1 MQHLVSPK
9 WVCNAAS
16 PLQTG
21 RVLLLMCLAVCEL
34 RFDKHSVACDLSLSI
49 AKIFVESKGGKTM
62 LNRANGRQQLNFV
75 NKLIRAISDE
85 LPQQSAL
92 EGDDATSENR
102 LPDEMKEALQ
112 QLRLRK
118 LLISAIVD
126 SDPVSS
132 KATRH

>member
-1 MQHLVSPK
+1 MGTAREKH
-9 WVCNAAS
+9 
-16 PLQTG
+16 
-21 RVLLLMCLAVCEL
+21 RVV
-34 RFDKHSVACDLSLSI
+34 CDLLDCEI
-49 AKIFVESKGGKTM
+49 PGETKGKEMM

-85 LPQQSAL
+85 LPHEAETSSSA
-92 EGDDATSENR
+92 NR

-126 SDPVSS
+126 SDRAPR

>member
-1 MQHLVSPK
+1 
-9 WVCNAAS
+9 
-16 PLQTG
+16 
-21 RVLLLMCLAVCEL
+21 
-34 RFDKHSVACDLSLSI
+34 
-49 AKIFVESKGGKTM
+49 M
-62 LNRANGRQQLNFV
+62 LNRANGRQQLSFV

-92 EGDDATSENR
+92 DVDNATSSNR

-126 SDPVSS
+126 SDPVSR

>member
-1 MQHLVSPK
+1 MLIRANNYRIER
-9 WVCNAAS
+9 WDE
-16 PLQTG
+16 
-21 RVLLLMCLAVCEL
+21 M
-34 RFDKHSVACDLSLSI
+34 
-49 AKIFVESKGGKTM
+49 M
-62 LNRANGRQQLNFV
+62 LNRANGRQQLSFV

-92 EGDDATSENR
+92 DVDSASSANR

-126 SDPVSS
+126 ADRVSG
-132 KATRH
+132 KPIRH

>member
-1 MQHLVSPK
+1 
-9 WVCNAAS
+9 
-16 PLQTG
+16 
-21 RVLLLMCLAVCEL
+21 
-34 RFDKHSVACDLSLSI
+34 
-49 AKIFVESKGGKTM
+49 M

-85 LPQQSAL
+85 LPQQSVL
-92 EGDDATSENR
+92 EGDNATSANR

>member
-1 MQHLVSPK
+1 
-9 WVCNAAS
+9 
-16 PLQTG
+16 
-21 RVLLLMCLAVCEL
+21 
-34 RFDKHSVACDLSLSI
+34 
-49 AKIFVESKGGKTM
+49 M

-92 EGDDATSENR
+92 DIDNATSSNR

-126 SDPVSS
+126 SDPVSR